1 MVTAPDSRIAVLPPA
16 IAAQIA
22 AGEVIRRPANVA
34 KELLENAID
43 ARATRIEVLIENGG
57 IDRIRVRDD
66 GIGIPSDQITDAFER
81 HATSKLR
88 QAEDL
93 RSLTTLGFRGE
104 ALASIAA
111 VAEVDITTR
120 TQDDEAAVEARLHD
134 GQVKH
139 VRAAAAA
146 PGTTVDVR
154 QLFVSFP
161 ARRRFLRTATSEAQ
175 AIAQVII
182 DSALAYPMVAFRFES
197 DGRELLNALGG
208 GDLRDAVQAVHSHQV
223 SRELLTLSHTER
235 STHHPV
241 ADLKVNG
248 GEDDR
253 DGFDSGSS
261 IAHSSERAQT
271 VRIDGLIGPP
281 SLHRGNRR
289 YMHLIVNGR
298 PINSPALLVAIEQGY
313 RGLIAAG
320 RHPVAIL
327 EITLPGEQVDVNVHP
342 AKTELRFRNERFVF
356 AAVRRAVL
364 EVLAAS
370 PTVTTPDTDWLLS
383 NEITETAEA
392 GSVSQSTSGR
402 QILEA
407 AQGASH
413 LTTDLNQNFGSEP
426 FSLLLREGL
435 PALRLL
441 GQIDGTYLIGEAP
454 DGFYLIDQH
463 AAHER
468 ILYERIETQRAAAAA
483 DGYSQPLLEP
493 VLLELSPAQAAL
505 ANALSEDFVSVGW
518 SFESI
523 DGGAVILRAVP
534 QTLHGD
540 SIRRGR
546 AFDAG
551 RTFREQLDAVESD
564 ERITGPDRVAA
575 SLACHAAVRAGDVL
589 TTSQQR
595 SLLSELENART
606 PQSCPH
612 GRPTTLHISAKA
624 LAHGFG
630 RT

>member
-22 AGEVIRRPANVA
+22 AGEVIGRPANVA

-93 RSLTTLGFRGE
+93 ASLTTLGFRGE

-111 VAEVDITTR
+111 VSEVDITTR
-120 TQDDEAAVEARLHD
+120 TQDDEAAVEAKVHD
-134 GQVKH
+134 GQVRR

-161 ARRRFLRTATSEAQ
+161 ARLRFLRTAKSETQ

-197 DGRELLNALGG
+197 DGRELLSAPGG
-208 GDLRDAVQAVHSHQV
+208 GDLRDAVQAVHSREVAQ
-223 SRELLTLSHTER
+223 ELLTLSLDER
-235 STHHPV
+235 LPHHPV
-241 ADLKVNG
+241 SDLKVDV

-253 DGFDSGSS
+253 DSPDHDSD
-261 IAHSSERAQT
+261 ITHSSEL
-271 VRIDGLIGPP
+271 VPMIRIDGLIGPA

-298 PINSPALLVAIEQGY
+298 PIKSPALLVAIEQGY

-327 EITLPGEQVDVNVHP
+327 EITLPGEQVDINIHP

-356 AAVRRAVL
+356 AVVRRAVL
-364 EVLAAS
+364 AVLAAS
-370 PTVTTPDTDWLLS
+370 PTIPTPNADWLGL
-383 NEITETAEA
+383 NELRQTTKPSA
-392 GSVSQSTSGR
+392 SKSTSGR
-402 QILEA
+402 HILEA
-407 AQGASH
+407 VQGASH
-413 LTTDLNQNFGSEP
+413 PTPELNQNFDSET
-426 FSLLLREGL
+426 FALSLREGL

-441 GQIDGTYLIGEAP
+441 GQIGGTYLIGEAP

-468 ILYERIETQRAAAAA
+468 ILYERIEAQRDATAAN
-483 DGYSQPLLEP
+483 GYSQPLLEP
-493 VLLELSPAQAAL
+493 VLIELSPAKATL
-505 ANALSEDFVSVGW
+505 ASALSEDFVSVGW

-523 DGGAVILRAVP
+523 DGNAVILRAVP

-546 AFDAG
+546 AFDAE
-551 RTFREQLDAVESD
+551 RTFRDQLDVVESD
-564 ERITGPDRVAA
+564 DRITGPDRVAA

-589 TTSQQR
+589 ATSEQKA
-595 SLLSELENART
+595 LLAALENAKT
-606 PQSCPH
+606 PQNCPH
-612 GRPTTLHISAKA
+612 GRPTVLHINAKA
-624 LAHGFG
+624 LARAFG